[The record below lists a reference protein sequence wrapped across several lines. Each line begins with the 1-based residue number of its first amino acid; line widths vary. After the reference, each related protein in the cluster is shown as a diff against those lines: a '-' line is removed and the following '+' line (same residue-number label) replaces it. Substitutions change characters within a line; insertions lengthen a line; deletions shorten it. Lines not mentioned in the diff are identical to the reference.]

1 MAVTGRVWRDG
12 LARELAP
19 DDEVVA
25 LIHEPG
31 ALVWIDLCDP
41 DQEELSRLGRELG
54 LDPHTLEDS
63 LAPRERPKAT
73 RFESYTF
80 STVYSASLGAEAG
93 GRARL
98 QLGRISAYA
107 LPTALLTVRHSGAFD
122 AGPVVQ
128 RWAEDAELVAFGV
141 DGLLQGLLD
150 VVVDGHFEVLE
161 LIDDQLEDLV
171 AQLFADRPDLRD
183 LQRRTFAI
191 RAELVGLRRI
201 VPPLRDVVATLIRA
215 GQFSRGW
222 PAGLLSYYED
232 LNDHVLRASEWSESL
247 RELVS
252 SVYETNLALN
262 DTRMNEVMKKLAAV
276 AAIIAVPTLITGW
289 FGMNVPYWGFGAVG
303 GFVAAGSLVIVV
315 VVTLFLVFRKQGWL

>member
-1 MAVTGRVWRDG
+1 MAVTGRIWRGGQVED
-12 LARELAP
+12 LRP
-19 DDEVVA
+19 DADLVA

-31 ALVWIDLCDP
+31 ALVWVDLCQP
-41 DQEELSRLGRELG
+41 TESELSRLGQELG
-54 LDPHTLEDS
+54 LDGHTLEDS
-63 LAPRERPKAT
+63 LAERERPKAI
-73 RFESYTF
+73 RFDHYTF
-80 STVYSASLGAEAG
+80 STVYAV
-93 GRARL
+93 
-98 QLGRISAYA
+98 QLRPGPGDWPTVEPSRISAYA
-107 LPTALLTVRHSGAFD
+107 LPTALLTVRRDEAFD
-122 AGPVVQ
+122 LSAVLT
-128 RWAEDAELVAFGV
+128 RWAEDHELVGFGV

-150 VVVDGHFEVLE
+150 VVVDQHFEVLQV
-161 LIDDQLEDLV
+161 IDDQIEDLIGR
-171 AQLFADRPDLRD
+171 LFADHPDLRD

>member
-1 MAVTGRVWRDG
+1 
-12 LARELAP
+12 LAP
-19 DDEVVA
+19 DDDVVA
-25 LIHEPG
+25 LMHEPG

-41 DQEELSRLGRELG
+41 DQAELSRLGADLG

-73 RFESYTF
+73 RFENYTF
-80 STVYSASLGAEAG
+80 STVYSASLSVEPGA
-93 GRARL
+93 RSTLR
-98 QLGRISAYA
+98 LGRISAYA
-107 LPTALLTVRHSGAFD
+107 LPTALLTVRHSGPFS

-128 RWAEDAELVAFGV
+128 RWAEDAELVGFGV

-150 VVVDGHFEVLE
+150 VVVDDYFEVLGM
-161 LIDDQLEDLV
+161 IDDQLEELV
-171 AQLFADRPDLRD
+171 GQLFADRPDLRQ

-191 RAELVGLRRI
+191 RAELVGLRRVI
-201 VPPLRDVVATLIRA
+201 PPVRDLLATLIRA
-215 GQFSRGW
+215 GHFSRGW

-232 LNDHVLRASEWSESL
+232 LNDHALRASEWLESL

-262 DTRMNEVMKKLAAV
+262 DTRMNEVMKRLAAV

-289 FGMNVPYWGFGAVG
+289 FGMNVPYWGFGAAG
-303 GFVAAGSLVIVV
+303 GFAAAGLLVVGAA
-315 VVTLFLVFRKQGWL
+315 VTLFLIFRRRDWL